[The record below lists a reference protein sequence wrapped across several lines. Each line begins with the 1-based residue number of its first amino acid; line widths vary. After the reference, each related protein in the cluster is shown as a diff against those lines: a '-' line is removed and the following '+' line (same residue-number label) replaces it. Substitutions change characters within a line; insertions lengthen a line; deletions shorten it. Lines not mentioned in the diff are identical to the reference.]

1 MIWTQKRW
9 TVVLFGPSLVLFGL
23 LGLLL
28 AAVPAHADPNVFTVD
43 RSDDP
48 FSAGDPCTNAV
59 GDCSLRG
66 AIAKANDHANFS
78 GPDEIRFDI
87 PASIATGCDA
97 ATGVCTISPRG
108 ARLPTITEQVII
120 DGYSQPGA
128 SPNTAAS
135 GTNAVLKIVISGA
148 SAPEGSD
155 GLLLGNGA
163 IDSTIRG
170 LVINGFKTD
179 NNGNGGRG
187 IALLNVSNNRNNSIE
202 GNFIGTNANGTSDVG
217 NGACGICIH
226 SDQST
231 GNTIG
236 GIGRDK
242 RNLISGNDGSGV
254 EVGGFTGENTVR
266 GNLIGTDRTGTA
278 DVGNGIDGLAVDGS
292 HDNVVLNNRI
302 AFNRRNGVT
311 LFSGTGPRTG
321 NRILNN
327 SIHDNHGM
335 GIDLGNDGVTPN
347 DPFDQDPGSIPGPNG
362 FQNFPV
368 ISPVTDSGGSTT
380 IAGTLHSTANRTF
393 LVQLFSS
400 ETADPSGHGEG
411 QTLLGEASATTDPDG
426 DASFA
431 FTSDNVGTGE
441 VVSATATNPE
451 GDTSEFSAAVE
462 VAPPPTA
469 DDDSFATREDATL
482 NVPAPGVLQG
492 DTDNDPLTVADADG
506 GTSGVQPVAGPS
518 NGALTLNADGSF
530 AYTPNANYN
539 GQDSFT
545 YRATDGATASNTA
558 AVEISVA
565 PVNDAPSFAKGP
577 NQTIAEDSGA
587 RSVSGWAT
595 ALSPGPADESGQ
607 SLSFL
612 VANSNT
618 VLFAAQPK
626 VSPSGTLSFTPKKD
640 ASGSATV
647 SVRIKDDGG
656 TANGGVN
663 TSLAQTFTVR
673 VTPVNDAPTVTPISP
688 APAST
693 TTDTTPRI
701 SAVARDIETD
711 LAKGNVKL
719 FVDGVAVA
727 PAKFTYDAATDRL
740 THTPAVA
747 LSFAGHTVTVV
758 TTDAQGKT
766 TTKQWG
772 FKVVRP

>member
-1 MIWTQKRW
+1 
-9 TVVLFGPSLVLFGL
+9 
-23 LGLLL
+23 
-28 AAVPAHADPNVFTVD
+28 
-43 RSDDP
+43 
-48 FSAGDPCTNAV
+48 
-59 GDCSLRG
+59 
-66 AIAKANDHANFS
+66 
-78 GPDEIRFDI
+78 
-87 PASIATGCDA
+87 
-97 ATGVCTISPRG
+97 
-108 ARLPTITEQVII
+108 
-120 DGYSQPGA
+120 
-128 SPNTAAS
+128 
-135 GTNAVLKIVISGA
+135 
-148 SAPEGSD
+148 
-155 GLLLGNGA
+155 
-163 IDSTIRG
+163 
-170 LVINGFKTD
+170 
-179 NNGNGGRG
+179 
-187 IALLNVSNNRNNSIE
+187 
-202 GNFIGTNANGTSDVG
+202 
-217 NGACGICIH
+217 
-226 SDQST
+226 
-231 GNTIG
+231 
-236 GIGRDK
+236 
-242 RNLISGNDGSGV
+242 
-254 EVGGFTGENTVR
+254 
-266 GNLIGTDRTGTA
+266 
-278 DVGNGIDGLAVDGS
+278 
-292 HDNVVLNNRI
+292 
-302 AFNRRNGVT
+302 
-311 LFSGTGPRTG
+311 
-321 NRILNN
+321 
-327 SIHDNHGM
+327 
-335 GIDLGNDGVTPN
+335 
-347 DPFDQDPGSIPGPNG
+347 
-362 FQNFPV
+362 
-368 ISPVTDSGGSTT
+368 
-380 IAGTLHSTANRTF
+380 
-393 LVQLFSS
+393 
-400 ETADPSGHGEG
+400 
-411 QTLLGEASATTDPDG
+411 
-426 DASFA
+426 
-431 FTSDNVGTGE
+431 
-441 VVSATATNPE
+441 
-451 GDTSEFSAAVE
+451 
-462 VAPPPTA
+462 
-469 DDDSFATREDATL
+469 
-482 NVPAPGVLQG
+482 
-492 DTDNDPLTVADADG
+492 
-506 GTSGVQPVAGPS
+506 
-518 NGALTLNADGSF
+518 LTLNADGSF
-530 AYTPNANYN
+530 AYTPNPNYN